1 MVSAGAT
8 SLFERPHHRRV
19 ATLLEA
25 LDAALLEANACW
37 FSGGTA
43 IALRY
48 GEFRESVDVDFLVS
62 DVAGYRSLRQRL
74 SGPHGLRAILRAGPA
89 IAQAREVRAD
99 QYGVRTWLDVAGTV
113 IKLEIVLEGRVA
125 LDHPAAGDRVCGVAC
140 ATTIDLAATKL
151 LANSDRWADDSTYS
165 RDLIDLAMMKL
176 DRETLKHAVAKA
188 SLAYGVS
195 IERDLAKA
203 IDALKRRPGRLEDC
217 MRALQM
223 NDLPPGLSP
232 IPLASLW
239 KEIRRLGPPARRRS
253 R

>member
-1 MVSAGAT
+1 M
-8 SLFERPHHRRV
+8 FERPHHRHI

-25 LDAALLEANACW
+25 LDASLLEANACW
-37 FSGGTA
+37 FGGGTA
-43 IALRY
+43 ITLKY

-62 DVAGYRSLRQRL
+62 DVAGYRTLRQRL
-74 SGPHGLRAILRAGPA
+74 IGPHGMRALLRAGA
-89 IAQAREVRAD
+89 AVAQARELRAD

-125 LDHPAAGDRVCGVAC
+125 LEHPAPSDRICGVAC
-140 ATTIDLAATKL
+140 ATSLDLATTKL
-151 LANSDRWADDSTYS
+151 LAISDRWAEDGTHS
-165 RDLIDLAMMKL
+165 RDLIDLAMMHL
-176 DRETLKHAVAKA
+176 DRETLKRAVAKA
-188 SLAYGVS
+188 SLAYGAS

-223 NDLPPGLSP
+223 ADLPPGLSP

-239 KEIRRLGPPARRRS
+239 KEIRRLGTPARRRVW
-253 R
+253 